1 MTEEKS
7 VELASKLASESF
19 LFVVASLILFV
30 EYDRTRR
37 KEIKKQHKEAAE
49 RQAILDRARQERERL
64 LEENLEQQRMLEQLV
79 VRLDAV
85 ERALQAV
92 QEQRNKKAMFG
103 GFLGPRGL

>member
-1 MTEEKS
+1 MS
-7 VELASKLASESF
+7 ACIS
-19 LFVVASLILFV
+19 ASLPTFV
-30 EYDRTRR
+30 YVSPRSYL
-37 KEIKKQHKEAAE
+37 Q
-49 RQAILDRARQERERL
+49 RL